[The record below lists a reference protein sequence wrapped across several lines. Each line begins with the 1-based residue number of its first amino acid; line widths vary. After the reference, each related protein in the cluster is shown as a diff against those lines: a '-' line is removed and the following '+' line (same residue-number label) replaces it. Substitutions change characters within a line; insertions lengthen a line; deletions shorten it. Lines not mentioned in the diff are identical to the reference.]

1 MSDREDQDPF
11 GNWPAGGH
19 DPEATQV
26 VRSTP
31 SPAPPPQSWSSAPP
45 PQGAYPPPPQGYP
58 QPPQGAYPP
67 PPQAGQWPPHQ
78 PGAWNVPPMMAAP
91 PTRPPNNNRGW
102 IIGGAIAASLALVAV
117 IAVVAVNLAGDDDS
131 DTNRAGT
138 ATTSAR
144 TTTTTSTKASDT
156 PATSTSAAP
165 VGPNGTVEP
174 AALAGLLLS
183 ADEVGKTL
191 SVSMTAGPVE
201 TSLSTDPVTPPECSG
216 FWAPGAES
224 AYAGTGYTDVVIQT
238 VQDSVPNEYVVQ
250 ALILFPDAAA
260 AQAAFEKQVTGWKG
274 CHYKTIN
281 ATYPGL
287 GTDTLKTAV
296 SGMDTEDM
304 RMVANIFTDSHDPDA
319 TKCDRSLA
327 PRANVIVD
335 VRGCT
340 LEHAA
345 VAYSLGRDISKK
357 ITGNR

>member
-1 MSDREDQDPF
+1 MP
-11 GNWPAGGH
+11 NP
-19 DPEATQV
+19 
-26 VRSTP
+26 
-31 SPAPPPQSWSSAPP
+31 
-45 PQGAYPPPPQGYP
+45 PPPPQPWSSVPPPGYH
-58 QPPQGAYPP
+58 QPPPGMYPP
-67 PPQAGQWPPHQ
+67 PPQAGQWPPSQ
-78 PGAWNVPPMMAAP
+78 PGAWNAPPMMAP

-102 IIGGAIAASLALVAV
+102 LIGGAIAAGVALVAV
-117 IAVVAVNLAGDDDS
+117 IAVVASNLTGDDGS
-131 DTNRAGT
+131 DNNRAGT

-144 TTTTTSTKASDT
+144 ATATTSAEASAA
-156 PATSTSAAP
+156 PGTSTSAAP

-174 AALAGLLLS
+174 SALAGLLLT
-183 ADEVGKTL
+183 ADEIGKTL
-191 SVSMTAGPVE
+191 SASMTAGPVE
-201 TSLSTDPVTPPECSG
+201 TSLSTDPVTPSECAG

-224 AYAGTGYTDVVIQT
+224 AYAGSGYTNVVIQT
-238 VQDSVPNEYVVQ
+238 VQDSAPTEYVVQ

-296 SGMDTEDM
+296 SGMDTEDK
-304 RMVANIFTDSHDPDA
+304 RMVANIFSDSHDPDA

-340 LEHAA
+340 REHAA
-345 VAYSLGRDISKK
+345 VAASLGRDISEN
-357 ITGNR
+357 ITGKR